1 MPTRLQIDQPMSE
14 APQNVTDQNGTASPL
29 ALSSGAVEIRTGAP
43 TTEQRTPVPVA
54 IAGDVRLEYNGSP
67 QLVLYSRGNGTQR
80 FSIRATNDKDAAGG
94 RRLVIRNES
103 QDQDLLTLESGG
115 ISTSS
120 DLKIERN
127 GSPQVVLYSRGN
139 GTQRFSIRAT
149 NDKDAAGGR
158 RLVIRNESQGRDE
171 ITLDSQGRVTVS
183 GDIVLA
189 GADCAEAFPI
199 DDPAAVPAG
208 SVMVIGS
215 DERLHQCTQP
225 YDRRVAGVISGA
237 AGHRPGIVL
246 GVGSPEDARLPL
258 ALNGRVLCQVDATP
272 APIGTGDL
280 LTTSSYPGH
289 AMKATDHRL
298 AFGAVIGKAMRPLTN
313 GRGLVPVLVALQ

>member
-54 IAGDVRLEYNGSP
+54 IAGDVKLEYNGSP
-67 QLVLYSRGNGTQR
+67 QL
-80 FSIRATNDKDAAGG
+80 
-94 RRLVIRNES
+94 
-103 QDQDLLTLESGG
+103 
-115 ISTSS
+115 
-120 DLKIERN
+120 
-127 GSPQVVLYSRGN
+127 VLYSRGN

-237 AGHRPGIVL
+237 AGRRPGIVL

-272 APIGTGDL
+272 APIGIGDL

-298 AFGAVIGKAMRPLTN
+298 AFGAVIGKAMRPLTS